1 MLLRRFQPSLF
12 FAACLA
18 LVCTAAS
25 AQTAPSAATPPEP
38 LSVVVFSDFAC
49 PYSAQEYFTLQKLQ
63 KQYPGRLH
71 VVFKNSPLPL
81 HPGAPLAHRA
91 ALAAD
96 RQGKYDEM
104 AELLYSNQMQQER
117 PALIAYARRLHL
129 DVVKFERDLDAP
141 AVKDQLAADLEEGRA
156 FGVDQTPAIFF
167 NGHPFKGLQSDAVF
181 LGLID
186 GANSLSQDLAKA
198 ATASQLDP
206 GFIAQMQSK
215 PTAAQ
220 GAPNAPL
227 TLVEFT
233 DFQCPFCRAS
243 VAPMEQLMAE
253 RGQQVRWVFRAFPLD
268 FHPDAELA
276 AEAALAAGEQ
286 GKFWPMHDL
295 LFSHQT
301 ALKLPDL
308 RAYAEQL
315 GLNMSA
321 FDDALTTHRFAAQI
335 AEDRAMGIKAGVD
348 GTPTFVIDGHL
359 LTGTRSLQELE
370 QLAEAHR
377 VNPNM
382 NVAAAGAGVTMPTVA
397 ADHVVTQAENPATA
411 VTLTWYTDVRSPL
424 AARQAELMRSLG
436 AHYNGR
442 LRVVFK
448 AYPVPAHADSALAS
462 SALLAALKQNNFWAM
477 YDALAD
483 RRDVFDEAKLLSL
496 AQALKLDVPKFREDL
511 HAAAEDVAADRDEAT
526 RRGIQGAPVIFID
539 AQRVDGLQREPF
551 YTAIVDDQLK
561 GKPVQA
567 ATAR

>member
-1 MLLRRFQPSLF
+1 
-12 FAACLA
+12 
-18 LVCTAAS
+18 
-25 AQTAPSAATPPEP
+25 
-38 LSVVVFSDFAC
+38 
-49 PYSAQEYFTLQKLQ
+49 
-63 KQYPGRLH
+63 
-71 VVFKNSPLPL
+71 
-81 HPGAPLAHRA
+81 
-91 ALAAD
+91 
-96 RQGKYDEM
+96 
-104 AELLYSNQMQQER
+104 
-117 PALIAYARRLHL
+117 
-129 DVVKFERDLDAP
+129 
-141 AVKDQLAADLEEGRA
+141 
-156 FGVDQTPAIFF
+156 
-167 NGHPFKGLQSDAVF
+167 
-181 LGLID
+181 
-186 GANSLSQDLAKA
+186 
-198 ATASQLDP
+198 
-206 GFIAQMQSK
+206 
-215 PTAAQ
+215 
-220 GAPNAPL
+220 
-227 TLVEFT
+227 
-233 DFQCPFCRAS
+233 
-243 VAPMEQLMAE
+243 MEQLMAE

-315 GLNMSA
+315 GLNMTA

-348 GTPTFVIDGHL
+348 GTPTFIIDGHL

-382 NVAAAGAGVTMPTVA
+382 NVATAGAGVTMPMVA
-397 ADHVVTQAENPATA
+397 ADHVVMQAENPASA

-496 AQALKLDVPKFREDL
+496 AQALKLDVPKFRDDL
-511 HAAAEDVAADRDEAT
+511 HAAAEDVAADRDEAA
-526 RRGIQGAPVIFID
+526 RRGIQGAPVVFID

-551 YTAIVDDQLK
+551 YTAIVDDELK

-567 ATAR
+567 ATVR